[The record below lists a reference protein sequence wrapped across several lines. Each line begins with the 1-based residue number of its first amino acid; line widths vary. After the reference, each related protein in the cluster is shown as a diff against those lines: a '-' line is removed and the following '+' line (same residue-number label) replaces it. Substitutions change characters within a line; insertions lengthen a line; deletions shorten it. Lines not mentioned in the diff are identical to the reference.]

1 MRDMNQWRLTKL
13 LALIEAAK
21 TEEYSNLDYDRYKIL
36 NFYGSIYIQHFAGW
50 VRITVT
56 GIKAQ
61 RLVELVFGPTT
72 QRDCKDYHTWALR

>member
-1 MRDMNQWRLTKL
+1 MNTSNQWRLKKL
-13 LALIEAAK
+13 RDLIDASK

-36 NFYGSIYIQHFAGW
+36 NFHGSIYIQQFAGW